1 MKSGS
6 NEKVAAQQ
14 DNFPKK
20 TQVYYVNFEGNFGR
34 HHITPRGLRAD
45 LLNQFVAVDGIVT
58 KMSIVKPYLQTSV
71 HYCQTNGQG
80 HVYDYDDNFNLDHL
94 AKKSLNENT
103 LNSEQNNAIRTQDNN
118 GNPLSA
124 EYGFCMYRDYQEIT
138 IQEMPERAP
147 TG

>member
-1 MKSGS
+1 VRHFNPRLATFITKDPLVALKFFQDTLNNHMTNMKDQGGMKSGS

-58 KMSIVKPYLQTSV
+58 KMSIVKPYL
-71 HYCQTNGQG
+71 
-80 HVYDYDDNFNLDHL
+80 
-94 AKKSLNENT
+94 
-103 LNSEQNNAIRTQDNN
+103 
-118 GNPLSA
+118 
-124 EYGFCMYRDYQEIT
+124 
-138 IQEMPERAP
+138 
-147 TG
+147 